1 MREHLQ
7 AGISH
12 KEEGNLY
19 FKQKDYANALKKYS
33 KVRAYLSPMVAKKDQ
48 DNDQFV
54 NMIAGKGPE
63 AQLTKDEQKQAQTVM
78 AQTFLNM
85 AICYHLQQ
93 NFRRAVERAQ
103 ESLDIQ
109 PTIKAHYRKAVSL
122 VGLKDYWGACK
133 ELKEAIKMD
142 KTDPNN
148 FKHELAKYEALAVQ
162 KDKKSDNKLR
172 GFLNQTREVQ
182 E

>member
-7 AGISH
+7 AGICH

-63 AQLTKDEQKQAQTVM
+63 AQLTKEEQK
-78 AQTFLNM
+78 
-85 AICYHLQQ
+85 
-93 NFRRAVERAQ
+93 
-103 ESLDIQ
+103 
-109 PTIKAHYRKAVSL
+109 
-122 VGLKDYWGACK
+122 
-133 ELKEAIKMD
+133 
-142 KTDPNN
+142 
-148 FKHELAKYEALAVQ
+148 
-162 KDKKSDNKLR
+162 
-172 GFLNQTREVQ
+172 
-182 E
+182 